1 MHRARVR
8 TIRLGTRQE
17 CVAEGIGSLPGWRKE
32 VRQKK
37 TETHRKIVGGWD
49 SLVMDVLA
57 IMIDF
62 VEDIEKI
69 ARNTLGDHQRKTVR
83 LVAGE
88 AGGCSDDAV
97 GNSPR
102 VRREL
107 AEGIGSL
114 PGRRKGVRRK
124 KSETRRKI
132 VEGSRKACRES
143 NYDRAIE
150 IQSDDG
156 PRLSLGIGA
165 GFRKCSGT
173 SPGVRLMGT
182 RREIVGR
189 IPKDSRQEY
198 RRLPDWRE
206 RLNRQYRWV
215 NRPYSDFSDTFDLSL

>member
-8 TIRLGTRQE
+8 TILLGTLQE

-37 TETHRKIVGGWD
+37 TETRRKIVGGWD
-49 SLVMDVLA
+49 S
-57 IMIDF
+57 
-62 VEDIEKI
+62 
-69 ARNTLGDHQRKTVR
+69 
-83 LVAGE
+83 
-88 AGGCSDDAV
+88 SDDAV

-156 PRLSLGIGA
+156 PRSSLGIGP
-165 GFRKCSGT
+165 GFRQCSGT

-198 RRLPDWRE
+198 RRLPDWRG